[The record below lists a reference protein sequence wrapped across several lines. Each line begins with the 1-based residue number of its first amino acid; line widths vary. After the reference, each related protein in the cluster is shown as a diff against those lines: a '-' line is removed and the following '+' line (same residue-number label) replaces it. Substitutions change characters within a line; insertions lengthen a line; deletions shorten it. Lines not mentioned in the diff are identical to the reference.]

1 MNGNRRRK
9 NKHKLR
15 RDKKNNKSG
24 AILSKNNIKR
34 I

>member
-9 NKHKLR
+9 NKPKSR
-15 RDKKNNKSG
+15 KDKKNNKSG
-24 AILSKNNIKR
+24 ATLSKNNIKR